1 MKITTNFLG
10 INPLQSNR
18 INLIIVIFS
27 FLIIGCNKENN
38 ESLLNDTGLCLVE
51 VDGNFEILDL
61 DEAPEYLDGGK
72 EGLNSAFLGTISYPA
87 LARENG
93 IQGSCIINYE
103 ITVDGTVEN
112 IVATQDPGG
121 GIGASAVDSFE
132 SITEGTSF
140 SPGILNE
147 NPVRVKKEME
157 IRYKLE

>member
-1 MKITTNFLG
+1 MNFSTTTQL
-10 INPLQSNR
+10 SNS
-18 INLIIVIFS
+18 INLIVVILS

-51 VDGNFEILDL
+51 VNGNFEILDL

-103 ITVDGTVEN
+103 ITVAGTVEN
-112 IVATQDPGG
+112 IVAIQDPGG
-121 GIGASAVDSFE
+121 GIGASAIGSFE
-132 SITEGTSF
+132 SATQGTSF